1 MIAMHIQQIGLYF
14 CNNTYM
20 NLNLLLVTLLALFY
34 PHSHL

>member
-1 MIAMHIQQIGLYF
+1 MITMNIGQIGLYF
-14 CNNTYM
+14 SNNTYM